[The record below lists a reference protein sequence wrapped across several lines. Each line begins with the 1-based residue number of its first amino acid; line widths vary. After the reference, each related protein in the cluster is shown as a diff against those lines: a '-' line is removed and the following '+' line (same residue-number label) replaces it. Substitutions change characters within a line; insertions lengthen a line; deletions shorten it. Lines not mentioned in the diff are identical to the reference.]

1 MEPDY
6 VIRIITSLVHTKFDP
21 QAVAAL
27 TAVHHK
33 GELMVRKVA
42 TVTPPEAA
50 LPAVAPQASEAVPAT
65 LA

>member
-1 MEPDY
+1 
-6 VIRIITSLVHTKFDP
+6 
-21 QAVAAL
+21 VAAL
-27 TAVHHK
+27 TAVHHR

-50 LPAVAPQASEAVPAT
+50 LPAVAPPVPEPIPAT